1 MKQKIS
7 LEKQINSFKNII
19 TQLSQ
24 EKAILSNQLLMK
36 TIHENELMLRIQ
48 EMEKRMDRRQC
59 LTRLLTLQA
68 KLLTQYR
75 AASPRLFGAGRPVR
89 HHERTEHGR

>member
-48 EMEKRMDRRQC
+48 EMENEEINNKKELIQKNIHNTELEEENIENKTSNEKLNKEMEWKRI
-59 LTRLLTLQA
+59 
-68 KLLTQYR
+68 
-75 AASPRLFGAGRPVR
+75 
-89 HHERTEHGR
+89 